1 MYWTRLWLHRC
12 SSSRRLQS
20 LSPQAH
26 VSQERA
32 SRSPVT
38 RSRRVPSKRIS
49 MDSHE
54 YRSSR
59 AVARE
64 VLQQE
69 TRIREQW
76 RLIEQLESS
85 GHVDVSKN
93 ARAVL
98 RDICSALIEMRLEER
113 QNAVRSRE
121 ESAVLA
127 VEETVTRGMRECPA
141 LKT

>member
-1 MYWTRLWLHRC
+1 
-12 SSSRRLQS
+12 
-20 LSPQAH
+20 
-26 VSQERA
+26 
-32 SRSPVT
+32 
-38 RSRRVPSKRIS
+38 

-98 RDICSALIEMRLEER
+98 RDMCSALIDMRLEER